1 MEFRYRL
8 KKKQTKNEE
17 DIDQIEPLIE
27 EKPTTDTPIPSFSS
41 ENEILNNNSL
51 SPTMPSIPKR
61 RDWRKD
67 KFNISLLLFLY
78 LLQGVPLGMAASIP
92 LIIQTY
98 GASWSQQATFS
109 FAFWPFSL
117 KLLWAPIVDAL
128 YLKRFGRRKSWLIPI
143 QYLIGLVMITLS
155 YYIND
160 ILIVAKTSTNSQPSK
175 FNIIF
180 IFSQF
185 SFFYRYLF
193 SYIDFFRFIVS
204 RGYTRYLC

>member
-8 KKKQTKNEE
+8 KKKQTETEE

-27 EKPTTDTPIPSFSS
+27 VKPTTDTPIPSFSS

-51 SPTMPSIPKR
+51 PSTMPSIPKR

-175 FNIIF
+175 FSIIF

-185 SFFYRYLF
+185 SLFRYLF